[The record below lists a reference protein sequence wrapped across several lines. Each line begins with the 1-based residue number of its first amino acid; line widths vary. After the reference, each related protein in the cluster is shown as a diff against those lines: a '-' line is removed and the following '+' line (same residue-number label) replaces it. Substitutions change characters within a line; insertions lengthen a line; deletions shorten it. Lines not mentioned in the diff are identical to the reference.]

1 MTAPGLYES
10 RITSH
15 ESPREALIKSRVRD
29 RAIWTEGKQVRTR
42 NESGKEQL
50 MHLSVQIAR
59 SPCGDAPSLGCA
71 RRGACIVA
79 LLAKVPTLASSR
91 RLAFIRAWRNARHET

>member
-1 MTAPGLYES
+1 
-10 RITSH
+10 
-15 ESPREALIKSRVRD
+15 
-29 RAIWTEGKQVRTR
+29 
-42 NESGKEQL
+42 
-50 MHLSVQIAR
+50 MHPSVQIAQSLR
-59 SPCGDAPSLGCA
+59 RDAHFSGCA